1 MLPVVI
7 LAILLKV
14 LPPWKEM
21 LAEGNGSEGSAHGGE
36 LPAPGA

>member
-7 LAILLKV
+7 LAVLLKV

-21 LAEGNGSEGSAHGGE
+21 LEEDKGAEGGA
-36 LPAPGA
+36 LPATR